1 MSLFPDRSWFFLTGP
16 LADCE
21 MPAFSYRAA
30 RVDGTTQEGL
40 AEAEDEQ
47 TVRTQLERQGFL
59 VFRVQRRGAW
69 PAFLNA
75 GLSGRR
81 TIPLPEFLVFNQEFL
96 ALIKAGLPILKV
108 WDLLIE
114 RTRRL
119 PFQAA
124 LRTVRQDIRG
134 GASMAEALSRH
145 SVFFP
150 DLYVASVM
158 AGEQAG
164 NLPEVLQRYI
174 AYLKLIISLRQKMM
188 KALAYPAFLVVVGVA
203 VVAFL
208 LTYVMPTFASV
219 YGDNNATLPPATK
232 ILIGVAQAAQRNL
245 LFVVGA
251 LVLLAIGFRLWLRT
265 PAGRLMWD
273 RLILSV
279 PLIGEVLT
287 IHHTVQFS
295 RTLATVL
302 VAGTPLVTALP
313 IVRGAVSNRSLAKA
327 LASATEQVREGSTL
341 AAALSKVQALP
352 KLALEMIAVGEETG
366 SLETMLRDVGELYEG
381 DLDQRLTQLTTWIE
395 PALLLIMGV
404 VVGVVV
410 IIMYLPIFQMAG
422 TVR

>member
-1 MSLFPDRSWFFLTGP
+1 MQV
-16 LADCE
+16 
-21 MPAFSYRAA
+21 PAYSYRAA
-30 RVDGTTQEGL
+30 RADGTTLEGL
-40 AEAEDEQ
+40 TEADDEEA
-47 TVRTQLERQGFL
+47 VRMQLERQGFL

-69 PAFLNA
+69 PAFLDA
-75 GLSGRR
+75 GLHVRR
-81 TIPLPEFLVFNQEFL
+81 TVPLQEFLVFNQEFL

-114 RTRRL
+114 RTRRPL
-119 PFQAA
+119 FQAS

-150 DLYVASVM
+150 DLYVASVR

-208 LTYVMPTFASV
+208 LTYVMPTFSAV
-219 YGDNNATLPPATK
+219 YGDNTATLPPATK
-232 ILIGVAQAAQRNL
+232 ALLGLIHLVRANL
-245 LFVVGA
+245 LFAVGA
-251 LVLLAIGFRLWLRT
+251 LVLTAIGFRLWLRT
-265 PAGRLMWD
+265 SVGRSAWD
-273 RLILSV
+273 RAVLTL
-279 PLIGEVLT
+279 PLIGEVLV
-287 IHHTVQFS
+287 IHHTVQFT

-302 VAGTPLVTALP
+302 VAGTPLVNALP
-313 IVRGAVSNRSLAKA
+313 IVRGAVSNRFLAEG
-327 LASATEQVREGSTL
+327 LAVATEQVREGGTL

-366 SLETMLRDVGELYEG
+366 SLETMLRDVAELYEG
-381 DLDQRLTQLTTWIE
+381 DLDQRLNQLTTWIE